1 MAGENI
7 TPQRIQLS
15 CRRGFERLRRYR
27 AACAFFV
34 KEYVGSFY
42 RSEGGTGTT
51 GDEPINLLFHTLR
64 SFVPTL
70 VMQNPIN
77 EITTDFVDQKEYA
90 MLLSLAL
97 NRLGEKLKMKEK
109 LRAWIVGA
117 FFGMSIMKV
126 GIAVKGE
133 MIKWGDLDVDLGQP
147 YSELIDLEDFVM
159 DPICKRWET
168 SAFYGHRST
177 IPRQILLDT
186 DGYDHDLVAALP
198 RSMYL
203 ASTDKQLQKISQH
216 YMGFM
221 EMVSI
226 QDLVDV
232 VELYVP
238 EAEALVTMPDPRQIM
253 FDKWIGSQ
261 DYYGPKEGPYIP
273 LSFTQPVPGNPFPI
287 APVSVIFDIHRIANR
302 VFTKL
307 MDQADRQKDVLLYT
321 PASADESQDIVD
333 SRDGDTI
340 ACTDPKGAQV
350 YSYGGQN
357 QKNEEMMRVLQV
369 WYNYM
374 SGNPDQI
381 SGNSQASNPNTATL
395 ANQIQM
401 NAGVNME
408 DAKGIIYTQT
418 AEVNRRLAWY
428 LHYDPFINIPV
439 PIRTTG
445 GNYQQMV
452 LTPEI
457 RRGDHQDFTFK
468 LRPRSL
474 ETQNPAVRT
483 KNIIDFCTNIIPG
496 AATTAATLAQIGQQF
511 NIENY
516 LEAVATNLGIEDVV
530 EDMFF
535 DQNWL
540 QKMQIMEM
548 LGPKGAKAAASGP
561 VSMAGAQ
568 QNGGNPMARL
578 PAPTQA
584 ETQNSDA
591 QAGTAA
597 SLGAARST
605 L

>member
-1 MAGENI
+1 
-7 TPQRIQLS
+7 
-15 CRRGFERLRRYR
+15 
-27 AACAFFV
+27 
-34 KEYVGSFY
+34 
-42 RSEGGTGTT
+42 
-51 GDEPINLLFHTLR
+51 
-64 SFVPTL
+64 
-70 VMQNPIN
+70 
-77 EITTDFVDQKEYA
+77 
-90 MLLSLAL
+90 
-97 NRLGEKLKMKEK
+97 LKMKEK

-133 MIKWGDLDVDLGQP
+133 GIKWGDLDVDLGQP
-147 YSELIDLEDFVM
+147 YAELIDLEDFVM

-168 SAFYGHRST
+168 SAFYGHRTT
-177 IPRQILLDT
+177 IPRQVLLDT

-253 FDKWIGSQ
+253 FDKWIGAK
-261 DYYGPKEGPYIP
+261 DYYGPKEGPYVP

-287 APVSVIFDIHRIANR
+287 APVSVIFDIHKIANR
-302 VFTKL
+302 TFTRL
-307 MDQADRQKDVLLYT
+307 MDQADRQKDVLLFE
-321 PASADESQDIVD
+321 PASADEAQDIVD
-333 SRDGDTI
+333 SKDGDTI
-340 ACTDPKGAQV
+340 ACTNPKGAQV

-357 QKNEEMMRVLQV
+357 TKNTEMMQVLQV

-408 DAKGIIYTQT
+408 DAKGIIYAQT
-418 AEVNRRLAWY
+418 AEVNRRLGWY
-428 LHYDPFINIPV
+428 IHYDPFINIPV
-439 PIRTTG
+439 PIRKTG
-445 GNYQQMV
+445 GKEIQMV
-452 LTPEI
+452 ITPEI
-457 RRGDHQDFTFK
+457 RRGDHQDYIFK

-483 KNIIDFCTNIIPG
+483 KNIIDFCTNIVPG

-511 NIENY
+511 HIEAY
-516 LEAVATNLGIEDVV
+516 LYAVAVNMGIEDVV
-530 EDMFF
+530 QDMF
-535 DQNWL
+535 DDPNWM
-540 QKMQIMEM
+540 QKLQIMEM
-548 LGPKGAKAAASGP
+548 LGPKGSKANPSGP
-561 VSMAGAQ
+561 VSMAGVR
-568 QNGGNPMARL
+568 QNGGNPMAR
-578 PAPTQA
+578 PVA
-584 ETQNSDA
+584 
-591 QAGTAA
+591 TAA
-597 SLGAARST
+597 TENNQSAQEGANYAQSQGASFVGGP
-605 L
+605 